1 MDSARIRA
9 RGAACRGF
17 PKAATVDRHG
27 ELVPEPSGR
36 GVAEQRDRSAIIK
49 AALTKPERHGIPG
62 ALLDHGLNVRAA
74 VEQLKANLKTELLAA
89 PPRVPNE

>member
-27 ELVPEPSGR
+27 ELVPESSSR
-36 GVAEQRDRSAIIK
+36 GVAEQRDRPTVVE
-49 AALTKPERHGIPG
+49 AAFTEPKRHGIPG